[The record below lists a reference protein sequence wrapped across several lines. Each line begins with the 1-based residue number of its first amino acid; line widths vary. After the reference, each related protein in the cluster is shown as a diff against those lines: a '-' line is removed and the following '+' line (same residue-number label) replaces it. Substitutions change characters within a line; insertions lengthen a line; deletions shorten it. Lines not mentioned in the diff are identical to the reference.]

1 MIVADPEVVEEK
13 VTEHDAEL
21 WTAPGTSVHGL
32 RTKEAPVSMPV
43 WLKVTVPVG
52 VIPVPGEASESTVAV
67 QLLVWVVVIELG
79 VQLTVAI
86 VALLLTVTGV
96 VPGVPAEWVESPL
109 YVAVIVSVNGR
120 VVPAGVYVTVHDVCA
135 LFWPTM
141 RVHCGDVNDPEP
153 LVVNETVP
161 VGGVR
166 GSGGTSTGILSS
178 TTAVQSAL
186 APGTSEVTC
195 PWYEQET
202 NV

>member
-1 MIVADPEVVEEK
+1 MAEDPDVVEEK
-13 VTEHDAEL
+13 VTEHEPPESMQLDVVPKLPLLA
-21 WTAPGTSVHGL
+21 VHDI
-32 RTKEAPVSMPV
+32 
-43 WLKVTVPVG
+43 VPVG
-52 VIPVPGEASESTVAV
+52 VLAVPGDVSATVAV
-67 QLLVWVVVIELG
+67 QLLCWVVVIELG

-141 RVHCGDVNDPEP
+141 RVHCTEVNDPEP

-161 VGGVR
+161 VGAVL
-166 GSGGTSTGILSS
+166 GSGGADTGIVSS
-178 TTAVQSAL
+178 TNAVQSAL
-186 APGTSEVTC
+186 APITIEITC
-195 PWYEQET
+195 PWKEQET
-202 NV
+202 NVCVG